1 MSDFISFIE
10 VTGAVLASLGLAMSL
25 EWLTLNG
32 LLRLMPSLHK
42 GEAQRTSA
50 REVRGRFTGTGTLH
64 LFSR

>member
-32 LLRLMPSLHK
+32 LFRVMPSLHSN
-42 GEAQRTSA
+42 EAQRRPAKEA
-50 REVRGRFTGTGTLH
+50 RGAVTGNQTLH
-64 LFSR
+64 MFSR